1 MVIFDLVQEELTL
14 GVVLAACHLASSSHE
29 RSKRTDARRLWY
41 KIYVFR
47 DNDGQTMKAVFSAPP
62 KCQRGRGV
70 KAVLI
75 VLLLVSSLPAP
86 RQEKQVPQPH
96 QDTQHAAELL
106 TCHPLQRDLLRAS
119 ILVVGQDV
127 LWLQVEKSILHK
139 KLLTKTY
146 FWVRHLIWWKKEN
159 PSFSVFLT
167 HSECL
172 RKIMR
177 HLLIDRLL

>member
-1 MVIFDLVQEELTL
+1 
-14 GVVLAACHLASSSHE
+14 
-29 RSKRTDARRLWY
+29 
-41 KIYVFR
+41 
-47 DNDGQTMKAVFSAPP
+47 
-62 KCQRGRGV
+62 V

-106 TCHPLQRDLLRAS
+106 PCPPLQRDLLRVS

-146 FWVRHLIWWKKEN
+146 FWTFMTTLVHLEVAKKL
-159 PSFSVFLT
+159 LT
-167 HSECL
+167 RIREAGL
-172 RKIMR
+172 V
-177 HLLIDRLL
+177 